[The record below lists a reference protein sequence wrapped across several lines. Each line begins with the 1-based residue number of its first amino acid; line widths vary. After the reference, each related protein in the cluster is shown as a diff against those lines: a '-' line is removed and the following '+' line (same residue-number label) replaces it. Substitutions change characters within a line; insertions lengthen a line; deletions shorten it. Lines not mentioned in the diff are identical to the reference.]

1 VNFRNKPELHERL
14 AAEYALGTLRGA
26 ARRRF
31 EQWMREDAALAM
43 TVARW
48 ETRLAP
54 MSGAVQPVQPPARV
68 WRKIRERT
76 NPDGSAQGLWNSV
89 GFWRSLG
96 LAASGMVAALLVTTL
111 LVSPQAPQSTQPPAA
126 LAPAGTIV
134 ASYLAILSDAK
145 TQKPVLVVSAG
156 RKSDQLWFRALD
168 PAIQVAGKSLELW
181 ALPRSGAPKSLGLVA
196 GEEGKLTLVAA
207 ADESLGEIPALAVS
221 LEPAGGSPTGAPT
234 GPVLFSGPCVKY
246 W

>member
-31 EQWMREDAALAM
+31 ERWMREDAALAM
-43 TVARW
+43 AVARW
-48 ETRLAP
+48 ETRLSP
-54 MSGAVQPVQPPARV
+54 MAGAVQPVPPPAHV
-68 WRKIRERT
+68 WRRIRERAQ
-76 NPDGSAQGLWNSV
+76 PAGPSQGLWNSV
-89 GFWRSLG
+89 GFWRNLG
-96 LAASGMVAALLVTTL
+96 LAASSMAAALLVAPL
-111 LVSPQAPQSTQPPAA
+111 LISPQAPQATQTPAA
-126 LAPAGTIV
+126 LSPAGTIV

-156 RKSDQLWFRALD
+156 RKSDQLWFRTLD

-196 GEEGKLTLVAA
+196 GGEGKLTLVAA

-234 GPVLFSGPCVKY
+234 GPVLYSGPCVKY

>member
-1 VNFRNKPELHERL
+1 MNFRNKPELHERL

-31 EQWMREDAALAM
+31 ERWMREDAALAM
-43 TVARW
+43 AVARW

-54 MSGAVQPVQPPARV
+54 MAGAVQPVPPPAHV
-68 WRKIRERT
+68 WRRIRERAQ
-76 NPDGSAQGLWNSV
+76 PAGPSQGLWNSV
-89 GFWRSLG
+89 GFWRNLG
-96 LAASGMVAALLVTTL
+96 LAASGMAAALLVAPL
-111 LVSPQAPQSTQPPAA
+111 LISPQTAQPPAA

-196 GEEGKLTLVAA
+196 GGKASSRWLRQPTNRWARFPRSRSAWNPRAA
-207 ADESLGEIPALAVS
+207 RPPARP
-221 LEPAGGSPTGAPT
+221 PARCSTA
-234 GPVLFSGPCVKY
+234 GPA
-246 W
+246 

>member
-1 VNFRNKPELHERL
+1 MNFRDKPELQEQL

-31 EQWMREDAALAM
+31 QRWMREDAALAM
-43 TVARW
+43 AVARW

-54 MSGAVQPVQPPARV
+54 MAGAVQPVQPPAHV
-68 WRKIRERT
+68 WQRIKEHANQGRST
-76 NPDGSAQGLWNSV
+76 QGLWNSI

-96 LAASGMVAALLVTTL
+96 LAASGMTAALLVTAL
-111 LVSPQAPQSTQPPAA
+111 LISPQVPQSARPPAA

-134 ASYLAILSDAK
+134 ASYLAILSDVK

-156 RKSDQLWFRALD
+156 RKSDQLWFRALG
-168 PAIQVAGKSLELW
+168 PAIQVAGKNLELW
-181 ALPRSGAPKSLGLVA
+181 ALPKSGAPKSLGLVA
-196 GEEGKLTLVAA
+196 GGEGKLTLVAA

-221 LEPAGGSPTGAPT
+221 LEPEGGSPTGAPT